1 MQDRVAGFQQNEKIV
16 KAFEIEGNKLKVRL
30 PEVNQK
36 KQNYLFG
43 AFKQKNFS
51 MNNSPRDTGQSG
63 RNQPQVMSGL
73 RHVENVKQQKNQ

>member
-36 KQNYLFG
+36 K
-43 AFKQKNFS
+43 
-51 MNNSPRDTGQSG
+51 
-63 RNQPQVMSGL
+63 
-73 RHVENVKQQKNQ
+73 